1 MPPRTKALLVVL
13 AILGAAIALSACGS
27 SANDRITT
35 GEYVV
40 KPPDLEDW
48 PLSGRDRDNTRFATQ
63 GGIDT
68 GNVDGLGEAWSIDL
82 GPGKHP
88 MESNPIV
95 IGKQVF
101 VTTATDELMA
111 IDGATGHVDWT
122 YKPEGAPASGPGNHG
137 VAAEDGRLFLL
148 TSAGALQAV
157 SQKTG
162 KMLWSSP
169 VAAPA
174 AGAEGSMAPTAYEG
188 KVYVGGTAAGRG
200 FVAAYDQRT
209 GKQQWRHYTVPRP
222 GTGWVP
228 KGGGGGAVYMPPTV
242 ERGTGVIYV
251 ATGNPKPPTIGT
263 KTQGKDLYTA
273 SLLALDANNGELL
286 WYHQEGAHD
295 LFDYDAASPALLFR
309 AEIEGRRRR
318 GIAMA
323 SKSGLL
329 FLLDARTGKT
339 LFDSVPLIKRD
350 HSPPTSEGTEECP
363 GATNESWYAPAAYSP
378 ETQSVYVPSPRICT
392 RLKVERAAGGKRT
405 YRVLPGGGVQSG
417 TLTGVSTISGEVIWK
432 RVTPTPMAGGAT
444 ATDGNLVFAGDQSGI
459 LYAFDAENGQVKWQ
473 GDLGLA
479 VGTAPVVY
487 SVDGT
492 EYVLCTIGGEALTPA
507 EEPSGTGAK
516 IVALKLGGEEL
527 PTGPGLKSR

>member
-1 MPPRTKALLVVL
+1 MPPRIKALLVVL
-13 AILGAAIALSACGS
+13 GILGAALALSACGS
-27 SANDRITT
+27 STNDRITT

-40 KPPDLEDW
+40 KPPDVEDW

-63 GGIDT
+63 GEIDT

-95 IGKQVF
+95 VGNEVF
-101 VTTATDELMA
+101 VTTSADEVMA

-122 YKPEGAPASGPGNHG
+122 YTPAGAPSGAANHG
-137 VAAEDGRLFLL
+137 VAAEGGRLFLL
-148 TSAGALQAV
+148 ASGGELQAI

-169 VAAPA
+169 VAGPA
-174 AGAEGSMAPTAYEG
+174 SGAEGSMAPTAYEG

-209 GKQQWRHYTVPRP
+209 GKQQWRFYTVPRP
-222 GTGWVP
+222 GTRWVP

-242 ERGTGVIYV
+242 EPGAGVLYV
-251 ATGNPKPPTIGT
+251 ATGNPKPPTVGT

-295 LFDYDAASPALLFR
+295 LFDYDASSPALLFR

-350 HSPPTSEGTEECP
+350 HSPPTPEGTEECP
-363 GATNESWYAPAAYSP
+363 GAMNESWYAPATYSP
-378 ETQSVYVPSPRICT
+378 ETQSVYVPSARICT
-392 RLKVERAAGGKRT
+392 LLKVERTANGKRT
-405 YRVLPGGGVQSG
+405 YRVVPGGGTQAG
-417 TLTGVSTISGEVIWK
+417 TLTGVSTITGEVIWK

-459 LYAFDAENGQVKWQ
+459 LYAFDADNGQVKWQ
-473 GDLGLA
+473 GDLKLPI
-479 VGTAPVVY
+479 GTAPVVY

-492 EYVLCTIGGEALTPA
+492 EYVLCTIGGEELAPGERVGGA
-507 EEPSGTGAK
+507 GAK
-516 IVALKLGGEEL
+516 VVALKLGGEEL
-527 PTGPGLKSR
+527 TTGPGLKSR